1 MQLWVTVQNARHGK
15 KSASPCRRLW
25 LLVACLLRPSSDFT
39 IQRPSAHRCLH
50 CGRFSRESQVEESSS
65 TSSPAERFSDM
76 AAALGY
82 TTGKNSQATSVPQG
96 PAAVEVPLKFA
107 LGVEL
112 LMEHAANYTA
122 HEKNEKALATL
133 APAERML
140 EVAGSPPDLASGFY
154 MQYGATYA
162 SLSRFG
168 EALQEYSKAWEI
180 LEKYN
185 STGTLDACTL
195 SFDMAIA
202 AAGLRRTQD
211 SQAHF
216 EKASQI
222 LDRTAS
228 GNLKLTWAH
237 KLRNL
242 RSMSFAL
249 EKAGCIEEGIYPLQQ
264 AWKVLRE
271 ADASESLES
280 AELLHHLGAL
290 HYYLAAYPKAAFY
303 FDMARERHQAHGDI
317 SGMMR
322 LAWLSVV
329 TTVRGYIW
337 NAEQW
342 VWVLTAATRRMAEDW
357 DPFADPADED
367 HQEPA
372 QAVEC
377 KALVTSVLT
386 TRDEMRNQE
395 TPLQLKAALDD
406 TSTRSPDSSTLCAH
420 EQPEVGGDDASKEP
434 NLHSRA
440 AVKTA
445 PSQAMQGES
454 PSPPPAAAEMPGIKH
469 ALVKRPSFTCQ
480 SGAARAA
487 AKEAAKAHVQIRSA
501 QWAVRGLEC
510 CIAGKDAGHA
520 AWLLGLGSAIQEPAK
535 ELAEGAKEPEPE
547 MTATVLEPLSKAR
560 EVESAEAESTREAE
574 SPRDTDSPVAKTV
587 DQEASYIEGSTST
600 GDGAEAHISK
610 GGVEETRIICETDP
624 NEVIAWRASQLQ
636 LSHDSFFQPAYTV
649 VTMTG

>member
-1 MQLWVTVQNARHGK
+1 MAVCGTDGPPGDRG
-15 KSASPCRRLW
+15 KSANPCRRRSHSLW

-39 IQRPSAHRCLH
+39 IQSPSARRCLH
-50 CGRFSRESQVEESSS
+50 CGRFSRESDVEESSS

-82 TTGKNSQATSVPQG
+82 TTGKNSQASVPQA

-162 SLSRFG
+162 SLCRFG

-202 AAGLRRTQD
+202 AAGLRRTRD
-211 SQAHF
+211 SQRHF
-216 EKASQI
+216 EKASEI

-228 GNLKLTWAH
+228 GNLKLTWSH

-271 ADASESLES
+271 ADASDSLES
-280 AELLHHLGAL
+280 AELLHHMGAL

-303 FDMARERHQAHGDI
+303 FDMARERHQAHGDL

-342 VWVLTAATRRMAEDW
+342 LY
-357 DPFADPADED
+357 P
-367 HQEPA
+367 
-372 QAVEC
+372 
-377 KALVTSVLT
+377 
-386 TRDEMRNQE
+386 
-395 TPLQLKAALDD
+395 
-406 TSTRSPDSSTLCAH
+406 
-420 EQPEVGGDDASKEP
+420 
-434 NLHSRA
+434 
-440 AVKTA
+440 
-445 PSQAMQGES
+445 
-454 PSPPPAAAEMPGIKH
+454 
-469 ALVKRPSFTCQ
+469 
-480 SGAARAA
+480 
-487 AKEAAKAHVQIRSA
+487 
-501 QWAVRGLEC
+501 
-510 CIAGKDAGHA
+510 
-520 AWLLGLGSAIQEPAK
+520 
-535 ELAEGAKEPEPE
+535 
-547 MTATVLEPLSKAR
+547 
-560 EVESAEAESTREAE
+560 
-574 SPRDTDSPVAKTV
+574 
-587 DQEASYIEGSTST
+587 
-600 GDGAEAHISK
+600 
-610 GGVEETRIICETDP
+610 
-624 NEVIAWRASQLQ
+624 
-636 LSHDSFFQPAYTV
+636 
-649 VTMTG
+649 

>member
-15 KSASPCRRLW
+15 KSASPCRRRGHSLW

-454 PSPPPAAAEMPGIKH
+454 PSPPPAAAEMPG
-469 ALVKRPSFTCQ
+469 
-480 SGAARAA
+480 
-487 AKEAAKAHVQIRSA
+487 
-501 QWAVRGLEC
+501 
-510 CIAGKDAGHA
+510 
-520 AWLLGLGSAIQEPAK
+520 EPAGD
-535 ELAEGAKEPEPE
+535 LQ
-547 MTATVLEPLSKAR
+547 AR
-560 EVESAEAESTREAE
+560 
-574 SPRDTDSPVAKTV
+574 
-587 DQEASYIEGSTST
+587 
-600 GDGAEAHISK
+600 
-610 GGVEETRIICETDP
+610 
-624 NEVIAWRASQLQ
+624 
-636 LSHDSFFQPAYTV
+636 
-649 VTMTG
+649 